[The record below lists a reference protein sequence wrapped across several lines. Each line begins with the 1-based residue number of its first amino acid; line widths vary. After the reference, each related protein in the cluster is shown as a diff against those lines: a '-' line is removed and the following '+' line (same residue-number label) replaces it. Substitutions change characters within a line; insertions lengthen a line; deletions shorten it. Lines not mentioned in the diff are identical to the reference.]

1 MGKQYAGNIKLKAI
15 AAYQNS
21 LAYKAQT
28 MDPPPATEGFV
39 NQFFYIPNLESIP
52 IYSDFD
58 VAYYYKDTEKER
70 PIFYKQIKT
79 EDLLNPDNKV
89 NLGTDKITF
98 MCYPD
103 YIGTYKTTDNGYKEV
118 PVALNESNFSVY
130 APGTW
135 DGQYLRSIV
144 GGGTGSSADLLG
156 SYSMSES
163 SIKSIKYITSSEDIF
178 PMQALVGVDET
189 GRVYRIIPDP
199 KIVSEDERFS
209 TSYTNSYIDEID
221 LNNKRQFDTRIFT
234 KLLKVKIKNKQ
245 KNIED
250 KITLIV
256 PNIEANPWE
265 YTAGFVDVKDY
276 SGEGALPK
284 SSGLSGIAFA
294 KDAFGKYWIICVT
307 TNYSQQS
314 YSYVSITRADNLLIG
329 LSGYVGTGAD
339 EYEPNTI
346 YRKPTYLDPGKYD
359 INEYL
364 DSIFGTYTYYPP
376 YEDDAP
382 DAVGPGDDGENNNSE
397 ESVGGN
403 ENIVD
408 TIEPPETT
416 PNDGINQYLVSSGLF
431 GSYVLNTSNL
441 TNYSKTMNLYTD
453 LLKDSEGKANE
464 LYQLYLT
471 RIKENTTSIFSVPFS
486 VPTANTQNANF
497 IVGNRN
503 IFTFT
508 GDSNLPSAYQDT
520 ARIITSNYF
529 KADIA
534 LPSIEHYYDNFLDF
548 EPYSSAT
555 MHIPYIGKVDL
566 PLNLIQSTSSQQ
578 KNLRL
583 ELTVDLTNADMLVTL
598 IVDNVPISSWTG
610 NCGKKISLTAE
621 DSTQLSI
628 AAKSRQ
634 SAFISAGA
642 TVAGSVAAGLA
653 TGGPAG
659 AAFALGGSLMG
670 ISQANSAEVPHQIT
684 SGTHKVGSPALDGTH
699 GWLSV
704 QDFTIIVERPIMWKP
719 YDYGS
724 ITGYPTRKVVK
735 LGSIKGYAKI
745 EEVHLRCSATE
756 SEKKRLKEIL
766 KEGVNFGDGSSV

>member
-28 MDPPPATEGFV
+28 MDPPPATEGFM

-103 YIGTYKTTDNGYKEV
+103 YIGTYKTRENGYREV
-118 PVALNESNFSVY
+118 PSALNESNFSVY
-130 APGTW
+130 APGKW
-135 DGQYLRSIV
+135 NGQYLFSIV
-144 GGGTGSSADLLG
+144 GGGTGSSAGLG
-156 SYSMSES
+156 SGGDVSES
-163 SIKSIKYITSSEDIF
+163 SIKSIKYIISSEDIF
-178 PMQALVGVDET
+178 SMQALVGVDDT

-199 KIVSEDERFS
+199 RIVSEDDRFS
-209 TSYTNSYIDEID
+209 TSYTNSYIEGIR
-221 LNNKRQFDTRIFT
+221 LNNNRQFDTRIFT
-234 KLLKVKIKNKQ
+234 KLLNVKIKNKQ
-245 KNIED
+245 TNIED
-250 KITLIV
+250 EITLIV
-256 PNIEANPWE
+256 PNIEDNPISNTANV
-265 YTAGFVDVKDY
+265 VDVKTY
-276 SGEGALPK
+276 SGEGARPN
-284 SSGLSGIAFA
+284 SFGLVGIAFA
-294 KDAFGKYWIICVT
+294 KDAFGKYWIICVNT
-307 TNYSQQS
+307 IYAQQS
-314 YSYVSITRADNLLIG
+314 YSYVSITRADNLLTG
-329 LSGYVGTGAD
+329 LGHYVTGQGT
-339 EYEPNTI
+339 EPNTI
-346 YRKPTYLDPGKYD
+346 YRNPTYLDPETYD

-397 ESVGGN
+397 ESIGGN

-486 VPTANTQNANF
+486 VPAANTQNANF

-529 KADIA
+529 KADIS
-534 LPSIEHYYDNFLDF
+534 LPPIEHYYDNFLDF

-598 IVDNVPISSWTG
+598 IVDTVPISSWTG

-670 ISQANSAEVPHQIT
+670 ITQANAAEVPHQIT

-756 SEKKRLKEIL
+756 SEKKRLKEML
-766 KEGVNFGDGSSV
+766 KEGVNFGDGLSV

>member
-28 MDPPPATEGFV
+28 MDPPPATEGFM

-79 EDLLNPDNKV
+79 EDLLNPENKV

-103 YIGTYKTTDNGYKEV
+103 YIGPYKTREDGKREV

-130 APGTW
+130 APGIW
-135 DGQYLRSIV
+135 DGQYLFSIV
-144 GGGTGSSADLLG
+144 GGGIGSSAGLNSG
-156 SYSMSES
+156 GIGVES
-163 SIKSIKYITSSEDIF
+163 SIKRIKYITSSENIF
-178 PMQALVGVDET
+178 SMQALVGVDET
-189 GRVYRIIPDP
+189 GRVYRITPDP
-199 KIVSEDERFS
+199 KIVSEDDRFS
-209 TSYTNSYIDEID
+209 TSYTNSYIEGKPMY
-221 LNNKRQFDTRIFT
+221 LNGNRQFDTRIFT
-234 KLLKVKIKNKQ
+234 KLLNVKIKNKQ
-245 KNIED
+245 TNIED
-250 KITLIV
+250 EITLTV
-256 PNIEANPWE
+256 PNIEDNPFSSIANC
-265 YTAGFVDVKDY
+265 VDVKTY
-276 SGEGALPK
+276 SSEGGFPK
-284 SSGLSGIAFA
+284 SHGLAGIAFA
-294 KDAFGKYWIICVT
+294 KDAFGKYWIICVV
-307 TNYSQQS
+307 QQS
-314 YSYVSITRADNLLIG
+314 YSYVSITRADNLLTG
-329 LSGYVGTGAD
+329 LS
-339 EYEPNTI
+339 EYLGEYPDTEPNTI
-346 YRKPTYLDPGKYD
+346 YRNPTYLDPETYD
-359 INEYL
+359 IDEYL

-376 YEDDAP
+376 YEDEAP

-397 ESVGGN
+397 ESIGGN

-486 VPTANTQNANF
+486 VPAANTQNANF

-508 GDSNLPSAYQDT
+508 GDSNLPSAFQDT

-598 IVDNVPISSWTG
+598 IVDTVPISSWTG

-628 AAKSRQ
+628 AAKSRK

-659 AAFALGGSLMG
+659 AAFALGGGLMA
-670 ISQANSAEVPHQIT
+670 ISQANAAEVPHQIT

-756 SEKKRLKEIL
+756 SEKKRLKEML

>member
-28 MDPPPATEGFV
+28 MDPPPATEGFM

-70 PIFYKQIKT
+70 PIFYKQIKN
-79 EDLLNPDNKV
+79 EDLLNPENKV

-103 YIGTYKTTDNGYKEV
+103 YIGTYKTLENGNREV
-118 PVALNESNFSVY
+118 PLALNESNFSVY
-130 APGTW
+130 APGKW
-135 DGQYLRSIV
+135 DGQYLFSIV
-144 GGGTGSSADLLG
+144 GGGTGLSVALG
-156 SYSMSES
+156 AAGGSVES
-163 SIKSIKYITSSEDIF
+163 SIKRIKYITSSENIF
-178 PMQALVGVDET
+178 SMQALVGVDET

-199 KIVSEDERFS
+199 RIVSEDDRFS
-209 TSYTNSYIDEID
+209 TSYTNNYIDGRKLY
-221 LNNKRQFDTRIFT
+221 LNNNRQFDTRIFT
-234 KLLKVKIKNKQ
+234 KLLNVKIKNKQ
-245 KNIED
+245 TNIED
-250 KITLIV
+250 EITLTV
-256 PNIEANPWE
+256 PNIEDNHFSSTANV
-265 YTAGFVDVKDY
+265 VDVKTY
-276 SGEGALPK
+276 SYEGALPK
-284 SSGLSGIAFA
+284 SHGLSGIAFA

-307 TNYSQQS
+307 TNY
-314 YSYVSITRADNLLIG
+314 YSYVSITRADNLLTG
-329 LSGYVGTGAD
+329 LSGYVRGEGT
-339 EYEPNTI
+339 EEPNTI
-346 YRKPTYLDPGKYD
+346 YRNPTYLDPETYD

-364 DSIFGTYTYYPP
+364 DSIFGAYTYYPP
-376 YEDDAP
+376 YEDEAP

-397 ESVGGN
+397 ESIGGN

-486 VPTANTQNANF
+486 VPAANTQNANF

-508 GDSNLPSAYQDT
+508 GDSNLPSAFQDT

-598 IVDNVPISSWTG
+598 IVDTVPISSWTG

-628 AAKSRQ
+628 AAKSRK

-670 ISQANSAEVPHQIT
+670 ISQANAAEVPHQIT

-756 SEKKRLKEIL
+756 SEKKRLKEML